1 MPDTR
6 LGFREW
12 RLPSVIENI
21 QQTTPQEVLTDVA
34 DHNSSSA
41 RHSSTFVWG
50 ALFIIVLLN
59 FAAFHGSLRGYF
71 LADDFAHVDYLKSV
85 FSGHSHLLV
94 ENFYS
99 NWMQTLGTSFYRP
112 FISLTLAFDYL
123 LWGANPNGF
132 HISNFT
138 FQTLSSVFLFLSLNC
153 MFPALPW
160 KPRFMTAF
168 LAAAL
173 FACHPLHPEVVSWII
188 ARVDSVCT
196 TFLFLSLWLY
206 LLSRKT
212 VGHSGLFQILSLGAF
227 TLSLM
232 SKEMAITL
240 PPTIFLYELVN
251 LSFSPEGKT
260 LTWQNKIKAAVIAS
274 KWHIAMLLFYLG
286 FRTIALGTLFG
297 GYGGSVG
304 DGLKDTIWRRWFQE
318 GCLFRLFLPFN
329 QDVTEP
335 KNFLRLAFKLS
346 LAGAFALAI
355 TRAFLKHGK
364 NAALPFALSPF
375 AIFAAGWFVIALA
388 PTVQV
393 FDITANLQ
401 GGRFVYLA
409 TAPAVL
415 FLSALVFGAGD
426 RQSKYGNL
434 SLLTALSIALALVFT
449 VSYTYLAVK
458 NNKPWQE
465 ASRGVSN
472 IRASVEKEL
481 EGKPPDAKIAVLN
494 LPPHNKG
501 AHMLYNAAM
510 FGVTLKPPLSKEDWT
525 GRVITFEPV
534 TFGDANLINRTRFK
548 QLLADKNLMGVF
560 VWQQNIQKL
569 VPMKE
574 WRRDALEATSQSV
587 QLKPGHATLKVR
599 EDSLNSP
606 VIDVPSTDF
615 DFVDLELKV
624 EGAQSKGQNSGNILL
639 LSWTGEVNPM
649 TGGGRQIALPLR
661 QTNKHEKY
669 RFSVGEL
676 KTWISEGRITGLQID
691 TSLKPVTLDLKS
703 AQLTNAVDEIPELK
717 VSPQCDSYT
726 DSNGTIYIKTSLGPL
741 SYDATKIKN
750 AKSVRYEISAPDSW
764 FEHYSGTLRDTG
776 PSQHIADTGK
786 LADLSSSDLI
796 MNLNAL
802 KVPGF
807 YELRIMALDADDKV
821 IGYVSN
827 PVNFQLSSSFFKRK
841 KDQQ

>member
-1 MPDTR
+1 M
-6 LGFREW
+6 
-12 RLPSVIENI
+12 IENI
-21 QQTTPQEVLTDVA
+21 QQTTPQHVVTEAAVQTTSPA
-34 DHNSSSA
+34 RESSA
-41 RHSSTFVWG
+41 LVLG
-50 ALFIIVLLN
+50 ALCIVVILN
-59 FAAFHGSLRGYF
+59 FAAFHSSLRGYF
-71 LADDFAHVDYLKSV
+71 LADDFAHVDYLKTV
-85 FSGHSHLLV
+85 FSGHAHLLV

-123 LWGANPNGF
+123 IWGANPNGF
-132 HISNFT
+132 HISNFV
-138 FQTLSSVFLFLSLNC
+138 FQTLSSVFLFLALNC
-153 MFPALPW
+153 MFPALAW
-160 KPRFMTAF
+160 KPRFMTAL
-168 LAAAL
+168 LAASL

-206 LLSRKT
+206 LLSSKRADQ
-212 VGHSGLFQILSLGAF
+212 SGPLQILSLGAF

-240 PPTIFLYELVN
+240 PPTIFLYELIN

-260 LTWQNKIKAAVIAS
+260 LTWQNKFKAALIAS
-274 KWHIAMLLFYLG
+274 KWHIALLLLYLG

-318 GCLFRLFLPFN
+318 GCLFRLVLPFN
-329 QDVTEP
+329 QDVTHP
-335 KNFLRLAFKLS
+335 KDSLRLVFKLA

-355 TRAFLKHGK
+355 TRAFLKQGK
-364 NAALPFALSPF
+364 NSALPFALSPF
-375 AIFAAGWFVIALA
+375 AIFAVGWFVIALA

-393 FDITANLQ
+393 FDITENLQ

-409 TAPAVL
+409 TAPVVL
-415 FLSALVFGAGD
+415 FLSALTFGTGD
-426 RQSKYGNL
+426 RRSKYGNL
-434 SLLTALSIALALVFT
+434 SLLTALSIALAMVFT
-449 VSYTYLAVK
+449 ISYTYLAVK

-481 EGKPPDAKIAVLN
+481 EGKPPNSKIAVLN

-510 FGVTLKPPLSKEDWT
+510 FGVTLKPPLSKEDLT

-548 QLLADKNLMGVF
+548 QLLADKNLLGVF
-560 VWQQNIQKL
+560 VWQQNSQKL
-569 VPMKE
+569 VAMKE
-574 WRRDALEATSQSV
+574 WRRDALDPTSQSV
-587 QLKPGHATLKVR
+587 PLKSGRCTLKDR
-599 EDSLNSP
+599 RDSMNSP

-624 EGAQSKGQNSGNILL
+624 DGSKSKKQNSSNILL
-639 LSWTGEVNPM
+639 LSWTGAVNPM
-649 TGGGRQIALPLR
+649 NGAARQIALPLR
-661 QTNKHEKY
+661 QTNTFEKY

-676 KTWISEGRITGLQID
+676 KTWIGEGRITGLQID
-691 TSLKPVTLDLKS
+691 TSLKPITIDLKS
-703 AQLTNAVDEIPELK
+703 AQLTNASDEIPDLK
-717 VSPQCDSYT
+717 VLPECNSFI
-726 DSNGTIYIKTSLGPL
+726 DSNGTIYIKSTLGPL

-776 PSQHIADTGK
+776 PSQHISDSGK
-786 LADLSSSDLI
+786 LKDLSSSNLTI
-796 MNLNAL
+796 NLNAL

-827 PVNFQLSSSFFKRK
+827 PINFQLSGNFFKHSK
-841 KDQQ
+841 E